1 MTSHEDKIYSV
12 DELAEIREEL
22 RDEGKTVVQCHGCFD
37 IVHPGHIRYLQFA
50 AEQGDELIVS
60 VTGDDSIDKGVDRPY
75 INEDLRAE
83 NLAALEFVSYV
94 CVDHHRWAGPVL
106 EEIKPDIYVKGK
118 EYETKSDPRFAQE
131 KELVESY
138 GGKVVFSSG
147 DVVYSSSYIIEEFGE
162 EFELEH
168 QKIDAFC
175 RRHDITRN
183 GLEDRIDAIS
193 NEKVLVIGDPVL
205 DHYIHCEER
214 GVASESPMLSVSPA
228 REEWFVG
235 AAGLIARQ
243 LKSLGAESTLLTT
256 LGDGED
262 AERFSDRLQSDDV
275 RIESVD
281 VDDRPTYVK
290 SRYLVDDQKVFKVD
304 HGRYAPASTKATEEL
319 LERLDDLMEDH
330 DALVA
335 TDFGYGLFG
344 PKLVAGITDVVR
356 EHDKPYYV
364 DVSGSGT
371 SSLLQFEGPAAAT
384 PTEDELRFAFGDKES
399 GLSHL
404 AVNYFDR
411 TKAELLALTLGK
423 RGALLFYP
431 PEGEGEERRSQTEY
445 LPAMLRHP
453 LDPVGAGDVFLSAL
467 VGASLTDATPPEAIY
482 LGTCLSAIHITRMGN
497 DPVPQPTLRAYLQ
510 ERPELGGAARGM
522 RPGIEQGEG

>member
-1 MTSHEDKIYSV
+1 MTSPADKIYTV
-12 DELAEIREEL
+12 DELAEVREQL
-22 RDEGKTVVQCHGCFD
+22 RDDGRTVVQCHGCFD

-50 AEQGDELIVS
+50 RDQGDELIVS

-83 NLAALEFVSYV
+83 NLAALEFVSFV
-94 CVDHHRWAGPVL
+94 CIDPHRWAGPVL
-106 EEIKPDIYVKGK
+106 EKLQPDIYVKGK

-131 KELVESY
+131 KDLVEDY

-147 DVVYSSSYIIEEFGE
+147 DVVYSSSYIIEEFGD
-162 EFELEH
+162 EFDLEH
-168 QKIDAFC
+168 QKVDAFC
-175 RRHDITRN
+175 RRHDITRT
-183 GLEDRIDAIS
+183 GLEDRLDAMSDQRI
-193 NEKVLVIGDPVL
+193 LVVGDPVL
-205 DHYIHCEER
+205 DHYVHCEER

-228 REEWFVG
+228 REEWFIG
-235 AAGLIARQ
+235 AAGLIAGQ
-243 LKSLGAESTLLTT
+243 LKSLGTGSTLLTT
-256 LGDGED
+256 LGDGAD
-262 AERFSDRLQSDDV
+262 ADRFAHRLEADDIRMETV
-275 RIESVD
+275 E

-304 HGRYAPASTKATEEL
+304 RGRYAPASTKATEQL
-319 LERLDDLMEDH
+319 IDRADALMEEH

-344 PKLVAGITDVVR
+344 PKLVAGITDIAR
-356 EHDKPYYV
+356 DHDTPYYV

-371 SSLLQFEGPAAAT
+371 SSLLQFRGPAAAT

-411 TKAELLALTLGK
+411 TDAELLALTLGK

-431 PEGEGEERRSQTEY
+431 PEGRGEERRSQTEY
-445 LPAMLRHP
+445 LPAMIRHP
-453 LDPVGAGDVFLSAL
+453 LDPVGAGDVFLAAMVASSL
-467 VGASLTDATPPEAIY
+467 VDASPPESLY
-482 LGTCLSAIHITRMGN
+482 LGSCLSAIHITRMGN
-497 DPVPQPTLRAYLQ
+497 DPVPQPTLRAYLRDRT
-510 ERPELGGAARGM
+510 ELTSARSGRPPASGG
-522 RPGIEQGEG
+522 ES